1 MIHGAGGKDHRVDVV
16 TGEKVGVAAVG
27 DPEPPP
33 HLLSPPLPG
42 GCDRHQFGSRKPL
55 GVLGVEGAHPAE
67 TGDAKP
73 NRTRRP

>member
-33 HLLSPPLPG
+33 HFLGSPLP
-42 GCDRHQFGSRKPL
+42 DRRDCHQLRPRKPL
-55 GVLGVEGAHPAE
+55 RVLGMKGAHPAE
-67 TGDAKP
+67 AGDAEPK
-73 NRTRRP
+73 RTRRP